1 MKLAFPLNKVA
12 PLALALLLTAIA
24 AQGQSLDSSSPGG
37 FSSSFAKLFG
47 NIKAFTARA
56 DVQVLD
62 ESQKEIAR
70 TPVDFAFLNDKVR
83 VEADLSQMK
92 NKDMSATAVSMLK
105 QMGLSQVVSITRADQ
120 KRVFIIYPQSK
131 CYTFMELSD
140 QDSEEAQKKLSVERT
155 VLGKE
160 TVDGQDCV
168 KKKVIIKDGKGASSE
183 ALTWEAAALHDF
195 PVKIV
200 TTEKNKTSVIHFS
213 NINFTKPEI
222 SSFAPPA
229 GYKMFKDQGEL
240 MMSLMKKNPAGE
252 APK

>member
-1 MKLAFPLNKVA
+1 MLFHLAVGNA
-12 PLALALLLTAIA
+12 H
-24 AQGQSLDSSSPGG
+24 GQSLDSNSPGG

-62 ESQKEIAR
+62 EAQKEIAR
-70 TPVDFAFLNDKVR
+70 TPVDFALFNDKVR
-83 VEADLSQMK
+83 VDADLSQMK
-92 NKDMSATAVSMLK
+92 NKDMSPGAVSMLQK
-105 QMGLSQVVSITRADQ
+105 MGLSQVVSITRADQ
-120 KRVFIIYPQSK
+120 KKVFIIYPQSK

-140 QDSEEAQKKLSVERT
+140 RDSEEAQKKLTVERT

-160 TVDGQDCV
+160 TVDGQACV
-168 KKKVIIKDGKGASSE
+168 KKKVIIKDSKGASSE
-183 ALTWEAAALHDF
+183 ALTWESAALNDF

-213 NINFTKPEI
+213 NIKFAKPDA
-222 SSFAPPA
+222 SFFAPPP
-229 GYKMFKDQGEL
+229 GYKMYKDQGEL
-240 MMSLMKKNPAGE
+240 MMSLMKKGNAGE